1 MELLSSLPSSP
12 KSWFLPGNV
21 HFICISEEENIDSC
35 FQDLKIAW
43 SGFLLILTSAALLFY
58 VCFKVQ
64 EIYWLEAGPDEGL
77 FHILK

>member
-21 HFICISEEENIDSC
+21 YFICISREENTDGC
-35 FQDLKIAW
+35 FPDMKVAW

-77 FHILK
+77 VHVLK